1 MSINGTTK
9 GARLKM
15 KPELKSRNPI
25 SYPELSD
32 QTQIID

>member
-1 MSINGTTK
+1 MSINGKAK

-25 SYPELSD
+25 LYPELSD
-32 QTQIID
+32 QDRIND